1 MPVVY
6 GLHHRRVSVTAT
18 CIGRSCIVLSHQ
30 YLTRVVKDL
39 SDVVHFLECT
49 HIFQFWPATCRYCAS
64 HLEKLDYKSHELFE
78 VIE

>member
-18 CIGRSCIVLSHQ
+18 CIGLPFIVLSHQ
-30 YLTRVVKDL
+30 YLKRAVKDL
-39 SDVVHFLECT
+39 SDVVHLLECT
-49 HIFQFWPATCRYCAS
+49 HIFWFRPATCRYCAS
-64 HLEKLDYKSHELFE
+64 HLEKLDYKCHELFE